1 MKYSFIFFLGL
12 KGIRPIK
19 QLIYH
24 KNKSIKCSRNEHLLF
39 TIQSGLI
46 KLNFDELLLSI
57 APLNTSNYNV
67 ILEQIR

>member
-1 MKYSFIFFLGL
+1 MKYSFIFFFLGL

-39 TIQSGLI
+39 TIQLI

-67 ILEQIR
+67 ILEQMR